1 MCDHINRKEYRAS
14 EECDDE
20 PFEDLDDQKEAY
32 EGMIRTLMDEKA
44 KGTWVSLTLLPLL
57 HLLSRER
64 LRTPDF

>member
-32 EGMIRTLMDEKA
+32 EGMIRTLIEEKG
-44 KGTWVSLTLLPLL
+44 KGTLVSLIVLPLL
-57 HLLSRER
+57 HPFIEREIES
-64 LRTPDF
+64 LDC